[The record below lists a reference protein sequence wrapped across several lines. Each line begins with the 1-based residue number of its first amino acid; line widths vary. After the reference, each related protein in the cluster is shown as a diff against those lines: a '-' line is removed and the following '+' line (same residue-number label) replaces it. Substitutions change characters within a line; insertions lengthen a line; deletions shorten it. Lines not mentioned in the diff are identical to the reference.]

1 MELSKVTV
9 TLFADTKEYME
20 KMTKADEKMA
30 KFGLTAETSS
40 SKMTAFANKASSAM
54 IGFGVGAIAY
64 GVDAAYKFQEALD
77 KVKNQSNLTDTQLEK
92 LRGHI
97 IDTSNQTGISAE
109 ALANASLIMSQAG
122 ITGTKS
128 FQLMNAAAKAAVI
141 TNTDVA
147 SVTQTLI
154 SAQTLQVAKGMSVV
168 DLTGKLVAG
177 SKSFVGGLQA
187 EEAMLKGRV
196 GVALA
201 SYGLKLSQIIPI
213 GAEFTKVAMPARSV
227 ASFAQALGNIQN
239 PTKAY
244 AKGLANVGLS
254 AAQLGRDVRSGNV
267 IQLLK
272 DVNEAAIKGGGPLSQ
287 YTNAVFGKTGG
298 AGASVLIKNL
308 QDLVKVQN
316 QVSGGGANSL
326 AKSFADASK
335 QLGPQLKIFD
345 ANLTNALISVGQV
358 VLPKLSGLLSGL
370 NSFFKNKGAVDAV
383 GISLAAAFVASMAL
397 KVKKVFNAG
406 SDIWSGLKSVYQ
418 KFTLKGSGGS
428 PLTGPQT
435 AAQGTTMIDLLK
447 NIDIN
452 TAKMAGGKSFVSKT
466 ERTVTK
472 YGGSLLPLIGKFFG
486 KGGGT
491 LLEGASMGGAI
502 AGSDYLQSQWAKDN
516 KSANITA
523 SNASMLLKHGFTQ
536 AQVSNL
542 IATLKKRPGSV
553 ASWNDQTASGGGN
566 SLDIMRQVSK
576 NSVRDFMT
584 YAGWKPNQGIVS
596 YDKGKLH
603 VTATIK

>member
-1 MELSKVTV
+1 MELSKVIV

-20 KMTKADEKMA
+20 KMNKADAAMG
-30 KFGLTAETSS
+30 KFGLTAEASS

-109 ALANASLIMSQAG
+109 ALAKASLVMSQAG
-122 ITGTKS
+122 ITGAKS
-128 FQLMNAAAKAAVI
+128 FDLMNAAAKAAVI

-187 EEAMLKGRV
+187 EEAMLQGRV

-201 SYGLKLSQIIPI
+201 NYGLKLSQIIPI

-244 AKGLANVGLS
+244 AKGLASVGLS

-308 QDLVKVQN
+308 QDIVKVQK
-316 QVSGGGANSL
+316 QVAGGGANSL

-370 NSFFKNKGAVDAV
+370 NSFFKNKGAVEAV
-383 GISLAAAFVASMAL
+383 GITLGAAFAAS
-397 KVKKVFNAG
+397 V
-406 SDIWSGLKSVYQ
+406 
-418 KFTLKGSGGS
+418 TLKIANLVKGIAGLFGKGAQVIATNANTAALEANTAA
-428 PLTGPQT
+428 LTGN
-435 AAQGTTMIDLLK
+435 D
-447 NIDIN
+447 
-452 TAKMAGGKSFVSKT
+452 VSKT
-466 ERTVTK
+466 V
-472 YGGSLLPLIGKFFG
+472 
-486 KGGGT
+486 
-491 LLEGASMGGAI
+491 AGGAAGAGEAAGAAEGLGVAGGAVVAAGIAGLALAGYTLFKISSVPQAHNFYPTPTGSRGITPI
-502 AGSDYLQSQWAKDN
+502 AGS
-516 KSANITA
+516 
-523 SNASMLLKHGFTQ
+523 G
-536 AQVSNL
+536 
-542 IATLKKRPGSV
+542 R
-553 ASWNDQTASGGGN
+553 GGN
-566 SLDIMRQVSK
+566 VWIRL
-576 NSVRDFMT
+576 T
-584 YAGWKPNQGIVS
+584 
-596 YDKGKLH
+596 H
-603 VTATIK
+603 

>member
-1 MELSKVTV
+1 MELSKVIV
-9 TLFADTKEYME
+9 TLFADTKEYMA
-20 KMTKADEKMA
+20 KMDMADEKMA
-30 KFGLTAETSS
+30 KFGLTAEASS

-64 GVDAAYKFQEALD
+64 GVDAAYKFQDALD
-77 KVKNQSNLTDTQLEK
+77 KVKDQSNLTDAQLEK

-97 IDTSNQTGISAE
+97 IDTSNQTGISAD

-154 SAQTLQVAKGMSVV
+154 SAQNLQVAKGMSVV

-201 SYGLKLSQIIPI
+201 NYGLKLSQIIPI
-213 GAEFTKVAMPARSV
+213 GAEFTKVALPARSV
-227 ASFAQALGNIQN
+227 TSFAQALGDIQN

-254 AAQLGRDVRSGNV
+254 AAQLGQDVRSGNV

-326 AKSFADASK
+326 GASFAEASK

-370 NSFFKNKGAVDAV
+370 NSFFKNKGAVEAL
-383 GISLAAAFVASMAL
+383 GITLAAAFVGA
-397 KVKKVFNAG
+397 V
-406 SDIWSGLKSVYQ
+406 GLKL
-418 KFTLKGSGGS
+418 FNIFKGAISLFNS
-428 PLTGPQT
+428 AKQLIATSANTVALEENT
-435 AAQGTTMIDLLK
+435 AALL
-447 NIDIN
+447 
-452 TAKMAGGKSFVSKT
+452 
-466 ERTVTK
+466 
-472 YGGSLLPLIGKFFG
+472 G
-486 KGGGT
+486 KGGGGLT
-491 LLEGASMGGAI
+491 NDAKNIVKKGGWLAGLTNIATGLFSKTGPAAI
-502 AGSDYLQSQWAKDN
+502 VGLGVYDVYKTVTDPGKFLNPNNGWLPFLNPSNGTATPNAPKSTESVPLTDSQG
-516 KSANITA
+516 
-523 SNASMLLKHGFTQ
+523 NATNTFVAITQ
-536 AQVSNL
+536 AQINALNKWWNSAATQNL
-542 IATLKKRPGSV
+542 SV
-553 ASWNDQTASGGGN
+553 GQQN
-566 SLDIMRQVSK
+566 SYADNIMRNWANQDQK
-576 NSVRDFMT
+576 GNYSV
-584 YAGWKPNQGIVS
+584 
-596 YDKGKLH
+596 
-603 VTATIK
+603 TIRVM

>member
-1 MELSKVTV
+1 MELSKVIV
-9 TLFADTKEYME
+9 TLFADTKEYMA
-20 KMTKADEKMA
+20 KMDMADEKMA
-30 KFGLTAETSS
+30 KFGLTAEASS
-40 SKMTAFANKASSAM
+40 SKMAAFANKASTAM

-64 GVDAAYKFQEALD
+64 GVDAAYKLQEALD
-77 KVKNQSNLTDTQLEK
+77 AVKNQSNLTDAQSEK

-109 ALANASLIMSQAG
+109 ALAKASLIMSQAG
-122 ITGTKS
+122 ITGAKS

-154 SAQTLQVAKGMSVV
+154 SAQTLQVAQGMSVV

-201 SYGLKLSQIIPI
+201 NYGLKLSQIIPI

-244 AKGLANVGLS
+244 AKGLASVGLS

-326 AKSFADASK
+326 GKSFADASK

-358 VLPKLSGLLSGL
+358 VLPKLAGLLSGL
-370 NSFFKNKGAVDAV
+370 NSFFKNKGAVEAV
-383 GISLAAAFVASMAL
+383 GITLGAAFAAS
-397 KVKKVFNAG
+397 V
-406 SDIWSGLKSVYQ
+406 
-418 KFTLKGSGGS
+418 TLKIANLVKG
-428 PLTGPQT
+428 
-435 AAQGTTMIDLLK
+435 I
-447 NIDIN
+447 
-452 TAKMAGGKSFVSKT
+452 AG
-466 ERTVTK
+466 
-472 YGGSLLPLIGKFFG
+472 LFG
-486 KGGGT
+486 KGAQVIATDANTAALEANTAALGGEVAGVGGG
-491 LLEGASMGGAI
+491 LGNGKFLAGAGPAALFAALSAGALI
-502 AGSDYLQSQWAKDN
+502 YAGSHGPKWNQMTRQQQLQSR
-516 KSANITA
+516 SP
-523 SNASMLLKHGFTQ
+523 NADFGQ
-536 AQVSNL
+536 
-542 IATLKKRPGSV
+542 PGS
-553 ASWNDQTASGGGN
+553 SGSTRN
-566 SLDIMRQVSK
+566 T
-576 NSVRDFMT
+576 VR
-584 YAGWKPNQGIVS
+584 VR
-596 YDKGKLH
+596 
-603 VTATIK
+603 VTR

>member
-1 MELSKVTV
+1 MELSKVIV

-40 SKMTAFANKASSAM
+40 SKMTAFANKASTAM

-77 KVKNQSNLTDTQLEK
+77 AVKNQSNLTDAQLEK

-97 IDTSNQTGISAE
+97 IDTSNQTGISAD
-109 ALANASLIMSQAG
+109 ALAKASLVMSQAG
-122 ITGTKS
+122 ITGAKS
-128 FQLMNAAAKAAVI
+128 FDLMNAAAKAAVI

-201 SYGLKLSQIIPI
+201 NYGLKLSQIIPI

-244 AKGLANVGLS
+244 AKGLASVGLS

-308 QDLVKVQN
+308 QDIVKVQQ
-316 QVSGGGANSL
+316 QVAGGGANSL
-326 AKSFADASK
+326 AKSFSDASK
-335 QLGPQLKIFD
+335 QLGPQLKIFE

-358 VLPKLSGLLSGL
+358 VLPKLAGLLSGL
-370 NSFFKNKGAVDAV
+370 NKFFSNKGAVEAV
-383 GISLAAAFVASMAL
+383 GITLAAAFVAS
-397 KVKKVFNAG
+397 
-406 SDIWSGLKSVYQ
+406 IGLKIANLV
-418 KFTLKGSGGS
+418 KG
-428 PLTGPQT
+428 
-435 AAQGTTMIDLLK
+435 I
-447 NIDIN
+447 
-452 TAKMAGGKSFVSKT
+452 AG
-466 ERTVTK
+466 
-472 YGGSLLPLIGKFFG
+472 LFG
-486 KGGGT
+486 KGAQVVATSANTVALEENTAALLGKGVVGGGIGGK
-491 LLEGASMGGAI
+491 LIGGAGGLGAAGGAVVAAGIVGLALAGYTLFKISSVPQARNFYPTPTGSRGITPI
-502 AGSDYLQSQWAKDN
+502 AGS
-516 KSANITA
+516 
-523 SNASMLLKHGFTQ
+523 G
-536 AQVSNL
+536 
-542 IATLKKRPGSV
+542 R
-553 ASWNDQTASGGGN
+553 GGN
-566 SLDIMRQVSK
+566 VWI
-576 NSVRDFMT
+576 
-584 YAGWKPNQGIVS
+584 
-596 YDKGKLH
+596 KLTH
-603 VTATIK
+603 